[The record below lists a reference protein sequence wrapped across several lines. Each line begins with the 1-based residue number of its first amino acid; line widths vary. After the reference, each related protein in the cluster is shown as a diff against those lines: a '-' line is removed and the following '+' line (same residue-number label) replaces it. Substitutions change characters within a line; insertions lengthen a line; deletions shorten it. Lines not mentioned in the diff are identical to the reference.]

1 MNRQLR
7 RTTEKSDRKRDKEQE
22 RRKYKRRERQQNVR
36 TQMRSSDTK
45 TASNK
50 PSQQASKGERL
61 RGRRQ
66 LLTGFLA
73 LMTISLLVMNNIFPP
88 EYTNDLMPY
97 LMGALSYALLGYFG
111 NLWLRRR
118 GQRQPWAWVLM
129 VGLGL
134 AMGTQFVN
142 ILRTEGPVDILL
154 PYLSLPGLL
163 LGIFIAEQV
172 YRAEQRF

>member
-7 RTTEKSDRKRDKEQE
+7 RTTKKSDRKRDKEQE
-22 RRKYKRRERQQNVR
+22 RRKDKRRQRRQNVR
-36 TQMRSSDTK
+36 AQMRSSGTK
-45 TASNK
+45 TANK

-61 RGRRQ
+61 GGRRQ
-66 LLTGFLA
+66 LLTGILA
-73 LMTISLLVMNNIFPP
+73 LMTISLLVMNSIFPP

-172 YRAEQRF
+172 YKAEQRF